1 MKSLL
6 LGLVAFVG
14 YTASPLALAAQPT
27 PDGLGALV
35 RQLVVDSLRGGGAR
49 AEEVLV
55 AADSA
60 SAALLRLADVPA
72 AGAPLAP
79 ALVCPG
85 STEADGRPAP
95 PPVGYLVQAALAVG
109 TDTTVR
115 QLRVTKSCRFRYRG
129 RARNFAEG
137 SAWELRREGGRWRVT
152 ATFDRW
158 IT

>member
-6 LGLVAFVG
+6 IGLAAFVG

-27 PDGLGALV
+27 DTLGALL
-35 RQLVVDSLRGGGAR
+35 RHLVVDSLRGGGAR
-49 AEEVLV
+49 AEAVLV
-55 AADSA
+55 AADST
-60 SAALLRLADVPA
+60 SATLLRLADL
-72 AGAPLAP
+72 PLAATPRPP

-95 PPVGYLVQAALAVG
+95 PPVGYLVQVTFAVG

-129 RARNFAEG
+129 RARGFAEG
-137 SAWELRREGGRWRVT
+137 GAWELRREDGRWRVT
-152 ATFDRW
+152 AAFDRW

>member
-14 YTASPLALAAQPT
+14 YTEAPLALAAQPI
-27 PDGLGALV
+27 PDGLGALI
-35 RQLVVDSLRGGGAR
+35 RQLVVDSLRGSGAR
-49 AEEVLV
+49 AEAVLV

-60 SAALLRLADVPA
+60 NAALLRLADVPA
-72 AGAPLAP
+72 APRPP

-95 PPVGYLVQAALAVG
+95 PPVGYLVQVALAVG
-109 TDTTVR
+109 ADTTTR

-129 RARNFAEG
+129 RVRGFAEG
-137 SAWELRREGGRWRVT
+137 TAWELRRAGGRWRVT

-158 IT
+158 ET